1 MVNVVVLKSKL
12 LPFVF
17 RKTSKFGIRGGSR
30 IFFSRGGGGGGGGRS
45 CFQKIFENFVDL
57 FIFFRSTEMIFRA
70 LPKHGL
76 VPVLAKFSAQ
86 QAKF

>member
-30 IFFSRGGGGGGGGRS
+30 IFFSRGGGGRS